1 MELAKYKAC
10 ICEGAAENAIMDILL
25 DEELLVFSRE
35 EMLEE
40 SVIRCR
46 DGKKFE
52 QKYLRKGFAEK
63 ISVIR
68 ILDSRREKFKIGKAY
83 EHKIDVINVITA
95 PEIEMLIIFAEN
107 QCKENLRM
115 SDVKSYDYVFNYFS
129 NSGILVEAIKEY
141 HRTAKIPKG
150 EYTLLDLLK

>member
-25 DEELLVFSRE
+25 DEDLLVFSRE

-52 QKYLRKGFAEK
+52 QKYLRKGFAGEDISNQNTGFKKRK
-63 ISVIR
+63 I
-68 ILDSRREKFKIGKAY
+68 
-83 EHKIDVINVITA
+83 
-95 PEIEMLIIFAEN
+95 
-107 QCKENLRM
+107 
-115 SDVKSYDYVFNYFS
+115 
-129 NSGILVEAIKEY
+129 
-141 HRTAKIPKG
+141 
-150 EYTLLDLLK
+150 

>member
-25 DEELLVFSRE
+25 DKELLVFSRE

-83 EHKIDVINVITA
+83 EHKIDVINV
-95 PEIEMLIIFAEN
+95 
-107 QCKENLRM
+107 
-115 SDVKSYDYVFNYFS
+115 DYCTGNRNVDY
-129 NSGILVEAIKEY
+129 LC
-141 HRTAKIPKG
+141 
-150 EYTLLDLLK
+150 

>member
-25 DEELLVFSRE
+25 DEDLLVFSRE

-52 QKYLRKGFAEK
+52 Q
-63 ISVIR
+63 
-68 ILDSRREKFKIGKAY
+68 
-83 EHKIDVINVITA
+83 NT
-95 PEIEMLIIFAEN
+95 
-107 QCKENLRM
+107 
-115 SDVKSYDYVFNYFS
+115 
-129 NSGILVEAIKEY
+129 
-141 HRTAKIPKG
+141 
-150 EYTLLDLLK
+150 

>member
-10 ICEGAAENAIMDILL
+10 ICEGATENTIMDILL

-52 QKYLRKGFAEK
+52 QK
-63 ISVIR
+63 
-68 ILDSRREKFKIGKAY
+68 
-83 EHKIDVINVITA
+83 IDVINVITA

-107 QCKENLRM
+107 QYKEFKKSGKKPSDFCEENLRM
-115 SDVKSYDYVFNYFS
+115 SDVKYN
-129 NSGILVEAIKEY
+129 GIVI
-141 HRTAKIPKG
+141 
-150 EYTLLDLLK
+150 